1 MKPAPENIAS
11 RASKSN
17 DGRKIVRS
25 RNVAPRLAADVVGA
39 AARSPGPLAA
49 RRRDRRYRPR
59 PGAGRALERPDQRR
73 AYFFG
78 GAAHAFGRGRDA
90 RADAARGCPIEARG
104 TAARCAGICHRRHDL
119 AVQGGAWRRLQGGGK
134 TAACGDSYPLR
145 TAAGA
150 FGRDRAADQGSRQR
164 RGLSRG
170 HGTCRVCASR
180 SEAPVRARSR
190 SADFDPAGLPDTL
203 DRGQCRKA
211 VPGALQGADC
221 VALAAETMVG
231 TTRNAPLPSLRLHH
245 IIAKTRRNA
254 MIHVCSLAAL
264 PETVKA
270 TGASH
275 ILTVMANVDQV
286 QRPESVLEANHLK
299 VQVDD
304 ITEQMDGFVAPS
316 DRHIEQVLNF
326 VRGWDRSAPL
336 VVHCYAGI
344 SRSTASAF
352 AAACLLNPHRDE
364 ISIAR
369 QIRAASPIASPNRL
383 IVSLADRALGREG
396 RMLRALDEMGPGSMM
411 VEGRPFRIDLD

>member
-1 MKPAPENIAS
+1 
-11 RASKSN
+11 
-17 DGRKIVRS
+17 
-25 RNVAPRLAADVVGA
+25 
-39 AARSPGPLAA
+39 
-49 RRRDRRYRPR
+49 
-59 PGAGRALERPDQRR
+59 
-73 AYFFG
+73 
-78 GAAHAFGRGRDA
+78 
-90 RADAARGCPIEARG
+90 
-104 TAARCAGICHRRHDL
+104 
-119 AVQGGAWRRLQGGGK
+119 
-134 TAACGDSYPLR
+134 
-145 TAAGA
+145 
-150 FGRDRAADQGSRQR
+150 
-164 RGLSRG
+164 
-170 HGTCRVCASR
+170 
-180 SEAPVRARSR
+180 
-190 SADFDPAGLPDTL
+190 
-203 DRGQCRKA
+203 
-211 VPGALQGADC
+211 
-221 VALAAETMVG
+221 
-231 TTRNAPLPSLRLHH
+231 
-245 IIAKTRRNA
+245 

-304 ITEQMDGFVAPS
+304 ITEEIEGFVVPCDS
-316 DRHIEQVLNF
+316 HIEQVLNF
-326 VRGWDRSAPL
+326 VRGWDRQAPL

-396 RMLRALDEMGPGSMM
+396 RMLRALDEMGPGSML